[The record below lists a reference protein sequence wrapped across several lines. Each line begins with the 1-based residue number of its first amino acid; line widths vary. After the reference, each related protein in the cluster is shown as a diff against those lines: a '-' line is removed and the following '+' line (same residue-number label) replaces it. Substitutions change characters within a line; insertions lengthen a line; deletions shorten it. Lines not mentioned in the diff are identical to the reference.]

1 MIDWFSPSGRPIHCL
16 LTKSDKLT
24 RQEQTKTLRETREAV
39 SNFNGQ
45 ITVQLFS
52 SLKKTGMDEAEK
64 IVGSWLT
71 EDGEA
76 APLQVESE

>member
-1 MIDWFSPSGRPIHCL
+1 LAEF
-16 LTKSDKLT
+16 K
-24 RQEQTKTLRETREAV
+24 
-39 SNFNGQ
+39 GQ

-64 IVGSWLT
+64 VVGSWLT

-76 APLQVESE
+76 ALLGEVAE